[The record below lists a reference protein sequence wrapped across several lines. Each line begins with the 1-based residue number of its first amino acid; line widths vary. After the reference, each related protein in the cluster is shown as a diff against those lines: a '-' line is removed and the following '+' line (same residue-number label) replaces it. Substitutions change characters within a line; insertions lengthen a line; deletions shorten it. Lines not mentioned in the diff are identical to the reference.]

1 MDLFKVQLEKDDV
14 ILVEINLE
22 EIDLD
27 TAHQQFQTIQDAFP
41 YNEVIAYI
49 KGTKLHFCKEKHIDY
64 IGKWPE

>member
-27 TAHQQFQTIQDAFP
+27 TAHQQFQTI
-41 YNEVIAYI
+41 
-49 KGTKLHFCKEKHIDY
+49 
-64 IGKWPE
+64 

>member
-14 ILVEINLE
+14 ILVEINME
-22 EIDLD
+22 EIDFD
-27 TAHQQFQTIQDAFP
+27 TARQQFQTIQDAFP